1 MKNTKIGHSDPS
13 SEYLVNINQPE
24 LHESE
29 TNKISTSKYTWYNCF
44 PKILIEQFSK
54 MANVYF
60 LIIAI
65 MQSIHEISISAGR
78 PVILLPLTV
87 VVFINGLK
95 DFFEDW
101 KRKISDDEE
110 NNKSAR
116 ILNIETRQFEE
127 KIWRDV
133 KLGNILLIK
142 ENESFPADM
151 ILINSSEQN
160 GLCYKETKNLDGETN
175 LKYRQA
181 NSRIAENFNDPSN
194 LSMLSGTVE
203 CKPPNEFI
211 YEFDAK
217 IKLNPSITQVDNA
230 DNDENFNAEDFIYI
244 DRNSFLLRGCSLKQT
259 EYVYGLVIYV
269 GHNTKIMKNSPSARS
284 KISKIENIMNFQIM
298 VIFILQLSMSL
309 LGAVFY
315 IVWYDNYYEE
325 LSKYIFYNWKKDEQI
340 FIILLLSRIGT
351 WVLIF
356 TNLVPISL
364 LVTMEMVKYIQGMF
378 ISWDI
383 DMYDQQ
389 KRIPAKVQT
398 STLNEELGQVKYI
411 FTDKTGTLTKNY
423 MEYRRMSIGRY
434 IYGDIKHFHRRE
446 KFHDDKG
453 EITNVNFKEEEA
465 ITSSTSLTDKF
476 EYHMKNPDHENYK
489 NIRLFLESLS
499 LCHSVITDAKE
510 EQNGRILYQA
520 SSPDEMCLVNASR
533 YFGYLFQGRDIN
545 NKIYLRINKKEE
557 EYQLLNLLEY
567 SSERKKMSV
576 VVRCPDNIIRI
587 YCKGADSVIREKITL
602 NSELLNYT
610 EDHLMQFAKEGLR
623 TLMIAYREISD
634 NEYQQWHKDYLAA
647 VSDPINKD
655 QYLPKVY
662 DKIENNLYLIGAT
675 AIEDQL
681 QEEVG
686 ETLEILI
693 RAGIK
698 IWMLTGDKMD
708 TAKSIAFSCRLVT
721 HDFKLLEITEKS
733 SNLQIRNSLTEALKE
748 IERDPNAQYA
758 LIIST
763 DEISKIM
770 HDSLL
775 NESFYQLSIRCKAV
789 VCCRV
794 TPKQKAQMVHLIKD
808 REEMNTTLAIGDGAN
823 DVNMITSAHIGV
835 GIVGVE
841 GTQAARSSDYSI
853 GEFSFLRK
861 LLLVHGR
868 ESYRKNSF
876 IVLYNFY
883 KNVLFVMPQFWFGF
897 VSYFSGQ
904 TLYDPWIYQFFN
916 IIFASIPIIW
926 FGIYDKEILHD
937 ELYQE
942 PKYYTQGIIGKLFHP
957 TRFWKWVFNGILQ
970 GFILF
975 LFGYLA
981 LNAADSTGRHNDL
994 WSIGSMIYAGIVTIV
1009 NLKIFFS
1016 TNTHSYI
1023 SIILF
1028 LGSILSYWFI
1038 LFAMSHYYRFENFNN
1053 CYMLLNDVWFY
1064 LTSILVFVLVI
1075 VFDIGITRL
1084 LYTFGVLKNG
1094 SSIEAQKIDEHLK
1107 LNIGQTNLLIEE
1119 KIRNNCK
1126 TIMYIVLIKLF

>member
-1 MKNTKIGHSDPS
+1 
-13 SEYLVNINQPE
+13 
-24 LHESE
+24 
-29 TNKISTSKYTWYNCF
+29 
-44 PKILIEQFSK
+44 

-65 MQSIHEISISAGR
+65 MQSIHEISISGGR

-110 NNKSAR
+110 NSKLAR
-116 ILNIETRQFEE
+116 ILNTETHEFEE
-127 KIWRDV
+127 KTWRDV

-175 LKYRQA
+175 LKFRQA
-181 NSRIAENFNDPSN
+181 NARIAEHFRDEST
-194 LSMLSGTVE
+194 LSQLSGTVE

-217 IKLNPSITQVDNA
+217 MKLDPSLIEQVENGDNNDINNNPS
-230 DNDENFNAEDFIYI
+230 EDFIYI

-259 EYVYGLVIYV
+259 EYVFGVVIYV

-284 KISKIENIMNFQIM
+284 KTSKIENIMNFQIM
-298 VIFILQLSMSL
+298 VIFLFQISMSL
-309 LGAVFY
+309 MGAIFY
-315 IVWYDNYYEE
+315 IIWYDNYFDQ
-325 LSKYIFYNWKKDEQI
+325 LSNYIFYHWNKDQQN
-340 FIILLLSRIGT
+340 FFVMLLSRIGT

-378 ISWDI
+378 ISWDV
-383 DMYDQQ
+383 DMYDQE

-423 MEYRRMSIGRY
+423 MEFRRMSVGRY
-434 IYGDIKHFHRRE
+434 IYGDKKHFHHRE

-453 EITNVNFKEEEA
+453 DITNVNFKEEEA
-465 ITSSTSLTDKF
+465 LTEKF
-476 EYHMKNPDHENYK
+476 EYHLKNHNHENYQ
-489 NIRLFLESLS
+489 NIHLFLESLS

-510 EQNGRILYQA
+510 EQKGIILFQA
-520 SSPDEMCLVNASR
+520 SSPDEMCLVNAAR
-533 YFGYLFQGRDIN
+533 YFGYFFQGRDIN
-545 NKIYLRINKKEE
+545 NKIFMRINNNEQ

-576 VVRCPDNIIRI
+576 IVKCPDNKIRI
-587 YCKGADSVIREKITL
+587 YCKGADSVIRDKITQ
-602 NSELLNYT
+602 NPELLKYT
-610 EDHLMQFAKEGLR
+610 EDHLMEFAKEGLR
-623 TLMIAYREISD
+623 TLMIAYREISEE
-634 NEYQQWHKDYLAA
+634 EYQKWHKEYLNAI
-647 VSDPINKD
+647 SDPMNKEK
-655 QYLPKVY
+655 YLPKVY

-721 HDFKLLEITEKS
+721 HDFILLEIPEKS
-733 SNLQIRNSLTEALKE
+733 SSLQIRNSLTEALKE

-758 LIIST
+758 LVIST

-835 GIVGVE
+835 GLVGVE

-926 FGIYDKEILHD
+926 FGIYDKEIPHD
-937 ELYQE
+937 ELYHE
-942 PKYYTQGIIGKLFHP
+942 PKYYTQGIVGKLFHP

-975 LFGYLA
+975 LFGYFA
-981 LNAADSTGRHNDL
+981 MNAADTTGRHQDL
-994 WSIGSMIYAGIVTIV
+994 WSVGSMIYAGIVTIV

-1016 TNTHSYI
+1016 TNTHCAI
-1023 SIILF
+1023 SMILF
-1028 LGSILSYWFI
+1028 FGSILSYWFI

-1053 CYMLLNDVWFY
+1053 FYMLLTDLWFY
-1064 LTSILVFVLVI
+1064 MASASVFVLVLLL
-1075 VFDIGITRL
+1075 DIGITRL
-1084 LYTFGVLKNG
+1084 LYYCGVIKDG
-1094 SSIEAQKIDEHLK
+1094 ASIEAKKIDEHLK
-1107 LNIGQTNLLIEE
+1107 LNIGETNLLIEE
-1119 KIRNNCK
+1119 KIRNKCK
-1126 TIMYIVLIKLF
+1126 KNII